1 MKNYQKQEENWKIV
15 RNRVCI
21 RALLIFLGV
30 VLMQV
35 LAYMVCVAGMTV
47 FAFLTGK
54 NGFLRLAGLVNVE
67 EFGRFMVWVS
77 LVSALFSMVWCGI
90 LYKKSSWRESTFD
103 YRQAFGMKNVLAIF
117 GTGVGGCIV
126 LTMFLSFLAMV
137 VPQAF
142 SSYNAIMEN
151 LTDTSMAVT
160 LIYVL
165 LAGPASEEL
174 IFRGAILDR
183 FYLAF
188 PFLLANVLQ
197 AALFGVYH
205 MNLIQGIYAF
215 CLGFVLGI
223 IRQVTGS
230 ILASILT
237 HILFN
242 STSFGLDLL
251 FPADREIQIWQ
262 MVLLTLAG
270 LSVCAFSLRYLWK
283 EYQTGES
290 IHDAVSGRADSHTEI
305 VKKHKKI

>member
-47 FAFLTGK
+47 FAFLSGGDGLSK
-54 NGFLRLAGLVNVE
+54 LAGLANAE
-67 EFGRFMVWVS
+67 ELGKFMVWVS
-77 LVSALFSMVWCGI
+77 LVSALFSMIWCGI
-90 LYKKSSWRESTFD
+90 LYKKSTWREKPFD
-103 YRQAFGMKNVLAIF
+103 YGRAFCLKNVLAIC

-126 LTMFLSFLAMV
+126 LTMFLSILAMMI
-137 VPQAF
+137 PQAF
-142 SSYNAIMEN
+142 SSYNAIMEH

-165 LAGPASEEL
+165 LVGPASEEL

-215 CLGFVLGI
+215 CLGFALGI

-230 ILASILT
+230 ILASVLT

-242 STSFGLDLL
+242 STSFGLGLL
-251 FPADREIQIWQ
+251 FPADREMQVWQI
-262 MVLLTLAG
+262 VIFLFAG
-270 LSVCAFSLRYLWK
+270 LAVCAFSLRYLWK
-283 EYQTGES
+283 KYKANG
-290 IHDAVSGRADSHTEI
+290 I
-305 VKKHKKI
+305 

>member
-35 LAYMVCVAGMTV
+35 FAYMVCVVGMTV
-47 FAFLTGK
+47 FAFLTGGD
-54 NGFLRLAGLVNVE
+54 GFSKLAGLVSAE
-67 EFGRFMVWVS
+67 ELGRFMVWVS
-77 LVSALFSMVWCGI
+77 LVSALFSMIWCGI
-90 LYKKSSWRESTFD
+90 LYKKSTWREEAFD
-103 YRQAFGMKNVLAIF
+103 YRQAFCLKNVLAIC

-126 LTMFLSFLAMV
+126 LTMFLSFLAMMI
-137 VPQAF
+137 PQAF

-151 LTDTSMAVT
+151 LTDTSMMVT

-165 LAGPASEEL
+165 LVGPASEEL

-197 AALFGVYH
+197 AVLFGVYH

-215 CLGFVLGI
+215 CLGFVLGM

-242 STSFGLDLL
+242 STSFVLDLL
-251 FPADREIQIWQ
+251 FPADRELQIGQ
-262 MVLLTLAG
+262 VVILILAG
-270 LSVCAFSLRYLWK
+270 LVICVLSLGHFWK
-283 EYQTGES
+283 ETKNS
-290 IHDAVSGRADSHTEI
+290 EI
-305 VKKHKKI
+305 VQKNIK

>member
-1 MKNYQKQEENWKIV
+1 MKNYQNQEENWKIV
-15 RNRVCI
+15 RNRACI

-47 FAFLTGK
+47 IALLTGGD
-54 NGFLRLAGLVNVE
+54 GFARLAGLANAE
-67 EFGRFMVWVS
+67 ELGKFMVWVS
-77 LVSALFSMVWCGI
+77 LVSALFSMIWCGI
-90 LYKKSSWRESTFD
+90 LYKKSTWRERPFD
-103 YRQAFGMKNVLAIF
+103 YRRAFCLKNVLAIC

-126 LTMFLSFLAMV
+126 LTMFLSFLAMMI
-137 VPQAF
+137 PQVF

-165 LAGPASEEL
+165 LVGPVSEEL

-188 PFLLANVLQ
+188 PFLLANALQ
-197 AALFGVYH
+197 AVLFGVYH

-215 CLGFVLGI
+215 CLGFVLGVI
-223 IRQVTGS
+223 CQVTGS
-230 ILASILT
+230 ILASVLT

-242 STSFGLDLL
+242 STSFGMDLL
-251 FPADREIQIWQ
+251 FPADEELQVWKIVI
-262 MVLLTLAG
+262 LLLFGLAIC
-270 LSVCAFSLRYLWK
+270 VFSLRYLW
-283 EYQTGES
+283 ERY
-290 IHDAVSGRADSHTEI
+290 
-305 VKKHKKI
+305 KK